1 MENITKTI
9 QEAQK
14 QFESGNTF
22 MAMVLLTLCL
32 EWMGALLDDKP
43 LKSSKQSKRRFN
55 KAVALLL
62 GGKYAAINRDSFLY
76 EYWRNQLIHS
86 GKFSKRLCI
95 TNDSIN
101 HHLCLNENK
110 QWIWVPSVFLHDMQ
124 TALVKLEKIK
134 KAEK

>member
-1 MENITKTI
+1 METINQTI

-14 QFESGNTF
+14 QLESGNTF
-22 MAMVLLTLCL
+22 MAMVLLALCL

-43 LKSSKQSKRRFN
+43 LKSTKQSKRRFN
-55 KAVALLL
+55 KAVACLL
-62 GGKYAAINRDSFLY
+62 GGKYAALNRDSFLY

-86 GKFSKRLCI
+86 GKLSKRFFI
-95 TNDSIN
+95 SDDPIN

-110 QWIWVPSVFLHDMQ
+110 QWIFIPSVFLRDMQ
-124 TALVKLEKIK
+124 AAFAKLEKIK